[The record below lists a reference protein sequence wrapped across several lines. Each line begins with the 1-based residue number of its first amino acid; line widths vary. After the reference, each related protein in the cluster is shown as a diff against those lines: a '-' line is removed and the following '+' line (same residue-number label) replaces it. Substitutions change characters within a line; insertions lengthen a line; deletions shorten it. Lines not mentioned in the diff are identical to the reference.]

1 MDFLLIFTWGG
12 CLMFMWVH
20 GRYVASTV
28 LLVPRPFGGHWP
40 HQWTAH
46 WRNHFRQFGGRCRKA
61 VLRVWVAVWT
71 CKSMEGM
78 VATTWIKWN
87 ELVTQLVGCCC
98 LAWHCSFWSESASA
112 LNYKICSITA
122 SSMAKLVSWVVMLC
136 IHAELYHLVPSFH
149 RRAHRGSKGSHKHSG
164 DSQRDG
170 SSAPPAKVARA
181 DAVSP
186 PKSST
191 NGSSRTV
198 HTLPAE
204 EQADSIED
212 ENFQVSFSTG
222 CLLTVDVCCTRV
234 LLRQHLE
241 LGKCKFCIIFFP
253 PGCCMMSSFCHT
265 EIRILKVQVNV
276 LFSERRVSQMEFQK
290 KSLMVSP
297 KITTDRKE

>member
-1 MDFLLIFTWGG
+1 
-12 CLMFMWVH
+12 
-20 GRYVASTV
+20 
-28 LLVPRPFGGHWP
+28 
-40 HQWTAH
+40 
-46 WRNHFRQFGGRCRKA
+46 
-61 VLRVWVAVWT
+61 
-71 CKSMEGM
+71 
-78 VATTWIKWN
+78 
-87 ELVTQLVGCCC
+87 
-98 LAWHCSFWSESASA
+98 
-112 LNYKICSITA
+112 
-122 SSMAKLVSWVVMLC
+122 MLC